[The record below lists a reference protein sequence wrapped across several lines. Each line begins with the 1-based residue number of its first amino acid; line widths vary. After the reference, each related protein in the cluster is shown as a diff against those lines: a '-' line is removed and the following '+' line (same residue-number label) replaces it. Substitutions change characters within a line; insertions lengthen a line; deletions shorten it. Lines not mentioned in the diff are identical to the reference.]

1 MKTKIYRQKKN
12 GKKIKAGGDYYVTTL
27 HAPIPNNLEN
37 ALIFSDNVYF
47 AKTALLIGKDNLF
60 SYYQKLKIGYDIP
73 FELKLNSSQ
82 YINKKQKVTDQLL
95 ADSGYGQGQLYMNP
109 VQLSCI
115 YGSFANNGT
124 IMQPHLIQNESKI
137 WINNA
142 FKKETVQIVLEDLTE
157 VIENVNGTGHAIYHE
172 GMTLAGK
179 TGTAEIKKSQ
189 NDISGTELGWFTV
202 MAINEENPIVVTTM
216 VEDVKNRGGSSY
228 VVQHMKSSLNEY
240 LFQ

>member
-27 HAPIPNNLEN
+27 HAPVPNNLEN

-172 GMTLAGK
+172 GMTFAGK

-216 VEDVKNRGGSSY
+216 VEDVKNRGGSAY